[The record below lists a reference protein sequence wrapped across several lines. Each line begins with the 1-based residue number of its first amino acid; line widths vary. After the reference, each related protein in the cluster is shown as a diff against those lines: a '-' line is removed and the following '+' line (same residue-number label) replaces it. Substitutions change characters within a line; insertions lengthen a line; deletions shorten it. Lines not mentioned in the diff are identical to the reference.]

1 MAISDII
8 TRIGADAE
16 QESDEAVKAAEQE
29 AERLV
34 AEARAAAAEAGR
46 RSIESAR
53 ARAAADSDTVR
64 ANARLAARDR
74 VLALKREL
82 LADAL
87 GRVEE
92 RLAALP
98 DDRYAVF
105 LASAIASSARAG
117 DTVRLAPAD
126 SGRKAALKAAVEKA
140 APGVALTW
148 SDEPAPVS
156 RGAVIDGD
164 RVSSDLSLAALVAA
178 EKERLSARIADV
190 LFAGETG
197 EGA

>member
-1 MAISDII
+1 MAIGDII
-8 TRIGADAE
+8 TRIGSDAE
-16 QESDEAVKAAEQE
+16 RESDEAVKAAEQE
-29 AERLV
+29 AERLI
-34 AEARAAAAEAGR
+34 AEARTEAAEAGR
-46 RSIESAR
+46 RTIESAR
-53 ARAAADSDTVR
+53 ARAAADADTVR

-98 DDRYAVF
+98 DDRYAAF
-105 LASAIASSARAG
+105 LASAIASSARSG

-126 SGRKAALKAAVEKA
+126 SGRKTALKAAVEKA
-140 APGVALTW
+140 RPGLALTW
-148 SDEPAPVS
+148 SEEQAPVT

-178 EKERLSARIADV
+178 DKERLSARIADV
-190 LFAGETG
+190 LFAGKTG